1 MELQPEALPFHE
13 PDRCPPS
20 PASFHQPFCDCPAT
34 LVMTMAPSRPT
45 CLYYDHRMPDP
56 VPCGE
61 QDVLDDLLDSAQR
74 LAIEVINY
82 PSDERDEAMQR
93 IGGLLTDVACEAGCT
108 HEIATEFRAAME
120 QAIRDYVAE
129 IEASG
134 GGTVAAW
141 DVGVLMT
148 GVDQSDDASEPAL
161 GEFRGNNLRGNHGRT

>member
-1 MELQPEALPFHE
+1 
-13 PDRCPPS
+13 
-20 PASFHQPFCDCPAT
+20 
-34 LVMTMAPSRPT
+34 
-45 CLYYDHRMPDP
+45 MPDP

-161 GEFRGNNLRGNHGRT
+161 LPTASSTDPLSVCSHHHRDRHPHRPLTRCHGKSRRIRPRTGHVQQRTTR

>member
-134 GGTVAAW
+134 GGTVGPPAERLLHRSAERLLTITGTAIHI
-141 DVGVLMT
+141 VPLPGVT
-148 GVDQSDDASEPAL
+148 ESPTE
-161 GEFRGNNLRGNHGRT
+161 